1 MFLIELSEEETQFK
15 EPVEF
20 VTRCSKK
27 SSYYSSFEN
36 LWFKFPLFFE
46 KSKVNGL
53 EITKRIL
60 RFLYNEAYQGKKNG
74 FFSGG
79 KTF

>member
-1 MFLIELSEEETQFK
+1 MIELSEEESNYK

-27 SSYYSSFEN
+27 SHYYNSFEN

-46 KSKVNGL
+46 KSKV
-53 EITKRIL
+53 T
-60 RFLYNEAYQGKKNG
+60 GK
-74 FFSGG
+74 
-79 KTF
+79 